1 MMETE
6 LTNQRNY
13 LYNYILINKYIG
25 LIISQILSGRFVYQ
39 VDLFIS
45 QILSGR
51 FVYQVDLFLR

>member
-25 LIISQILSGRFVYQ
+25 MFISHILSGRFVYQ
-39 VDLFIS
+39 VDLFIRY
-45 QILSGR
+45 IYFSGR
-51 FVYQVDLFLR
+51 FV